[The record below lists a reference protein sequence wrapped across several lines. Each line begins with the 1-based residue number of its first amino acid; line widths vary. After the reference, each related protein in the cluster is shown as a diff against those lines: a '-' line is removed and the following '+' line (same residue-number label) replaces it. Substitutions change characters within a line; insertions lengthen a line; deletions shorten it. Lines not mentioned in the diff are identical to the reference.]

1 MEKETISTEWSDILK
16 NELLPSTTRNSLTN
30 LVESLAESQVSDTVF
45 NRITTRSFVEKKFEL
60 KVFTPD
66 KLEEVAQGM
75 DEINRASNIFGRR
88 DSQFTRLLLTIHH
101 STPERNLMQIIAEVE
116 NRRMALREANFKLK
130 RQVLD
135 LLEKLHEYEVLSK
148 QELSDP
154 DEIVRRQIQLAKLK
168 VSIEESESGITD
180 SRIYIEGALKE
191 VYIFQKAYNE
201 ICETYGLEN
210 WDESRFEEKEDE
222 YHIKRAIAQSIRDVR
237 QFNAI
242 SCGNQDFLQMLGID
256 PLCVL
261 FDIRS
266 YLNERTRTIQ
276 SNPADIT
283 TSSELRFIEFMF
295 RKYSKCVSYALETK
309 GLKSRQYKEAMFLEN
324 NKN

>member
-1 MEKETISTEWSDILK
+1 MEKETISTEWSDILR

>member
-16 NELLPSTTRNSLTN
+16 NELLPSTTRNSLTK

-148 QELSDP
+148 QEVSDP
-154 DEIVRRQIQLAKLK
+154 DEIVRKQIQLAKLK
-168 VSIEESESGITD
+168 VSIEEIESGITD

-210 WDESRFEEKEDE
+210 WDESKFEEKEDE

-237 QFNAI
+237 QFNTI

-256 PLCVL
+256 PMCVL

-266 YLNERTRTIQ
+266 YLNERARTIQ
-276 SNPADIT
+276 SNPEDIT
-283 TSSELRFIEFMF
+283 TSSELRFIESMF
-295 RKYSKCVSYALETK
+295 RKYSKCVTYALKTK
-309 GLKSRQYKEAMFLEN
+309 GLKSRQYKEAMYLEN

>member
-1 MEKETISTEWSDILK
+1 MEKETISTEWSDILR

-30 LVESLAESQVSDTVF
+30 LLESLAESQVSDTVF